1 MTVRA
6 FLAWFVILILAIL
19 NGALRQSLLIPRIGD
34 RAGHVVS
41 TLLLSLLVFMATWI
55 LLPWIH
61 PTTARDAWLIGAFW
75 VSLTLACE
83 FLAGHYVF
91 GNSWERLLADYNVAA
106 GRIWVLVL
114 ITTLVAPALV
124 FGIRS
129 EQP

>member
-6 FLAWFVILILAIL
+6 FLAWFLILILAIL
-19 NGALRQSLLIPRIGD
+19 NGALRQGLLIPRIGD
-34 RAGHVVS
+34 RASHVVS
-41 TLLLSLLVFMATWI
+41 TLLLSLLVFLATWI
-55 LLPWIH
+55 LLPWIR

-91 GNSWERLLADYNVAA
+91 GNSWGRLLADYNVAA